1 MTQCVIRSIIGGE
14 IMPEKKTVVPED
26 IPPEEEESGLTE
38 SLRRVLLA
46 SVGAV
51 ALTLDEIEHFVDKLV
66 ERGEIAEH
74 DAKKLVKE
82 LSEKRKK
89 KTGEAEELTTK
100 RLHELLDR
108 MDIPTKADI
117 SALSDKISTLGKK
130 VDELKKAEEA
140 KKT

>member
-1 MTQCVIRSIIGGE
+1 
-14 IMPEKKTVVPED
+14 MPEKKTAVPED
-26 IPPEEEESGLTE
+26 IPPEEEAGLTE

-51 ALTLDEIEHFVDKLV
+51 ALTLDEIERFVDKLV
-66 ERGEIAEH
+66 ERGEIAEQ

>member
-1 MTQCVIRSIIGGE
+1 MA
-14 IMPEKKTVVPED
+14 EKKTPTPED
-26 IPPEEEESGLTE
+26 IPPEEEEAGLTE
-38 SLRRVLLA
+38 SVRRILLA

-66 ERGEIAEH
+66 ERGEIAEQ

-89 KTGEAEELTTK
+89 KTSEAEDLTSK